1 MSTEIGSG
9 NGSGKRSRTV
19 LPLVALVFA
28 MVGLSFAAVP
38 LYDLFCRV
46 TGYGG
51 TTQRAEASSGE
62 ILDRTVTIRF
72 DSTIAASLPWS
83 VEPEQ
88 KTITLKIGETAE
100 MIYVAQ
106 SGSDLATVGTSTYN
120 VSPPSAGLYFNKM
133 ECFCFTEQPLGPGDS
148 ADMPVVFFVDP
159 EFARDKDT
167 QSVSV
172 ITLSYAF
179 YPVEQDVAEGAPKP
193 LAAAAEAPNAE
204 AGRQPL

>member
-1 MSTEIGSG
+1 MR
-9 NGSGKRSRTV
+9 NGSGTGRSARTV

-51 TTQRAEASSGE
+51 TTQRAEAASDE
-62 ILDRTVTIRF
+62 ILDQTVTIRF

-83 VEPEQ
+83 VEPEE
-88 KTITLKIGETAE
+88 KTITLRVGETAK
-100 MIYVAQ
+100 INYVAQ
-106 SGSDLATVGTSTYN
+106 SGSDLATVGTSTFN

-133 ECFCFTEQPLGPGDS
+133 ECFCFTEQPLGPGES
-148 ADMPVVFFVDP
+148 AEMPVVFFVDP

-167 QSVSV
+167 QGVSV

-179 YPVEQDVAEGAPKP
+179 YPVEQDVAEGATEPP
-193 LAAAAEAPNAE
+193 AA
-204 AGRQPL
+204 RQPL